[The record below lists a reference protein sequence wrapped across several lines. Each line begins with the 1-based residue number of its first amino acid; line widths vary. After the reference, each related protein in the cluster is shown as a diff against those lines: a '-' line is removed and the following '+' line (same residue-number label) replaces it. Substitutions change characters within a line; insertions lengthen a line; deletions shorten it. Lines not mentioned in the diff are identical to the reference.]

1 MKVARTERPA
11 GTKSVYSLALIAL
24 LFALCVSAQAQQP
37 KKVPRVGF
45 LTLLTKPDPRE
56 EAFVQGLRELGYI
69 DGQNITIEYRRA
81 AGTVEHLPA
90 LAKELV
96 RLKVDLIVARSTPA
110 IEAAKNVTKTIPIVM
125 LGAADP
131 VRSGFVA
138 SLARPG
144 GNITGNSNINPEL
157 AGKRL
162 ELLREIVPNLSRVA
176 FLAYGGDPAHK
187 LFMKEAHDAAEKMK
201 IQIRTYV
208 IAKTTELEPALS
220 TMSREQAQS
229 LIIQTLFIRGLSQGQ
244 RIAELAVRNRLPA
257 VSDGAGFA
265 EDGGLVFYGPDLK
278 PTSRRAAIYVDKILK
293 GAKPAD
299 LPVEQPTKFELVINL
314 KTAKQIGLTIP
325 PNVLARADRVIR

>member
-1 MKVARTERPA
+1 MRVARTERPA

-187 LFMKEAHDAAEKMK
+187 LFMKEARDAGEKLK

-208 IAKTTELEPALS
+208 IAKTTELEPTLS
-220 TMSREQAQS
+220 TMTREQAQS
-229 LIIQTLFIRGLSQGQ
+229 LLYRHCSF
-244 RIAELAVRNRLPA
+244 EV
-257 VSDGAGFA
+257 
-265 EDGGLVFYGPDLK
+265 LVK
-278 PTSRRAAIYVDKILK
+278 DK
-293 GAKPAD
+293 GSP
-299 LPVEQPTKFELVINL
+299 
-314 KTAKQIGLTIP
+314 
-325 PNVLARADRVIR
+325 R